1 MRILQITPQLPF
13 PPDSGG
19 RSAMYEWLR
28 HVGSR
33 HAVTVLSFAAGDGV
47 AEATR
52 ALSGLCERLVVVP
65 RIVPSP
71 WRVGL
76 RAAWTG
82 EPHNLVPFL
91 SEEMRRKVVELAS
104 PRDVDLVQIE
114 LAHMA
119 RYVADLPP
127 RLPRILRPHNVES
140 EILERY
146 AARSRNPLLAAYV
159 SLQARRLRRFEASVC
174 ARFDRCIAVTEGDA
188 GRLREMAPQAVVE
201 VIPIGVDTAVFRPDA
216 LAVAVEPGRIATTGD
231 YAWPPTADGLRFLA
245 HEVLPR
251 VRAAVPG
258 ARLSVIGREPPDLGA
273 DAVQQ
278 GIDVLGRVPDVRPEV
293 LRASVFVAPTR
304 IGSGIRVKT
313 IEALALGRA
322 VVATPLGCAGIDVRA
337 GEHLLVAEDP
347 EAIADAIVALLRDP
361 VGAQR
366 LGAAAAAR
374 MAELYA
380 WPILADRFDATY
392 RAVVDGRRAV
402 QPQRLDARAGE
413 R

>member
-1 MRILQITPQLPF
+1 
-13 PPDSGG
+13 
-19 RSAMYEWLR
+19 
-28 HVGSR
+28 
-33 HAVTVLSFAAGDGV
+33 
-47 AEATR
+47 
-52 ALSGLCERLVVVP
+52 
-65 RIVPSP
+65 
-71 WRVGL
+71 
-76 RAAWTG
+76 
-82 EPHNLVPFL
+82 
-91 SEEMRRKVVELAS
+91 
-104 PRDVDLVQIE
+104 
-114 LAHMA
+114 
-119 RYVADLPP
+119 
-127 RLPRILRPHNVES
+127 
-140 EILERY
+140 
-146 AARSRNPLLAAYV
+146 
-159 SLQARRLRRFEASVC
+159 
-174 ARFDRCIAVTEGDA
+174 
-188 GRLREMAPQAVVE
+188 
-201 VIPIGVDTAVFRPDA
+201 
-216 LAVAVEPGRIATTGD
+216 
-231 YAWPPTADGLRFLA
+231 
-245 HEVLPR
+245 
-251 VRAAVPG
+251 VPG